1 METRKLDSDRN
12 TRKARDMSGKSTTL
26 YDFGTVTAR
35 IDATGE
41 YVELPVRMTL
51 TGKLGIGVE
60 VGPLSLSIN
69 DSKVLASIL
78 DEINNRADWSE
89 S

>member
-1 METRKLDSDRN
+1 MQ
-12 TRKARDMSGKSTTL
+12 GKSKTL
-26 YDFGTVTAR
+26 GDFGNVTMR

-41 YVELPVRMTL
+41 YVQVPVRMTL
-51 TGKLGIGVE
+51 TGKLGLGVE
-60 VGPLSLSIN
+60 VGPFSLSIN
-69 DSKVLASIL
+69 DSKVLAAIL